1 MRYALY
7 ATLVLFTAALLAAP
21 FDAAADG
28 RSYRTVGN
36 KQYEVLDTNPL
47 HIYSL
52 NVIVR
57 KGALEKEYF
66 FSVGPTGDILPL
78 TLLNLKNAFPGNHKF
93 HDSLDLMFRSDFGL
107 NRYDKFHNMFTVNR
121 LLIAS
126 ER

>member
-7 ATLVLFTAALLAAP
+7 ATLVLFTVALLAAP
-21 FDAAADG
+21 FDAVADG

-36 KQYEVLDTNPL
+36 KQYQILDTNPL
-47 HIYSL
+47 YIYSL
-52 NVIVR
+52 NAIVR
-57 KGALEKEYF
+57 KGAAETRYF

-78 TLLNLKNAFPGNHKF
+78 TLLNLKNAFPENHKF
-93 HDSLDLMFRSDFGL
+93 HDSLDMMFRSDSGL
-107 NRYDKFHNMFTVNR
+107 NRFDKFHNMFTVNR